1 MKGTWRK
8 EKQRKKE
15 RKKEGVKE
23 SRNFH
28 PTLIIKVSFFD
39 LLENTRLVTINKAY
53 VLLRTQFL
61 RQLWLST
68 SIAKC
73 IGEGARSSPCSKTHQ
88 TKGSV
93 SVSGYSPCSPFQ
105 LERRLGDRRRQ
116 SVYTSDERKNP
127 YVGNRNMCCVFQIVG
142 FRGVLWRSENFC
154 TSLANFL
161 FHGLEQVAK
170 LATHVFG
177 SCQIDSNV

>member
-1 MKGTWRK
+1 MYKDREDKMECRNKEWVKEKGKEKGKSRDGRKRMRGSWRK
-8 EKQRKKE
+8 EKQ

-28 PTLIIKVSFFD
+28 PTRITNELFFD
-39 LLENTRLVTINKAY
+39 LLENSRLVSINKAY
-53 VLLRTQFL
+53 VLLRTQFV
-61 RQLWLST
+61 RPLWLST

-73 IGEGARSSPCSKTHQ
+73 TGESTRSSPCSKPHW

-116 SVYTSDERKNP
+116 SVHTSDEKKNSC
-127 YVGNRNMCCVFQIVG
+127 VGNLNMCCVF
-142 FRGVLWRSENFC
+142 
-154 TSLANFL
+154 
-161 FHGLEQVAK
+161 
-170 LATHVFG
+170 
-177 SCQIDSNV
+177 